1 MMELKTLKDMVILIR
16 RNKTDGLNRSYVSYD
31 ELKQEAIKWVKERS
45 ENCQQCNYY
54 GWLCEEHEFWKKR
67 FNITEEDLE

>member
-1 MMELKTLKDMVILIR
+1 MTELKPLKDIIPHRV
-16 RNKTDGLNRSYVSYD
+16 TDR
-31 ELKQEAIKWVKERS
+31 ERIKKEAIKWVKERS

-67 FNITEEDLE
+67 FNITEVDLE